1 MNRVNGRVGGHDVDR
16 NGEHR
21 QPIGETVCAAQVHA
35 DTRTCVGIA
44 GRGKLQPGLTRSVG
58 SGQRPVGTAYSGAQ
72 VGECGRTAWPTD
84 AATLDAEQL
93 RLAALKPDPW
103 PLPSRPFVVAGCFV
117 AFVRGQQGPGHAGDQ
132 MWVGAALVR
141 CPGLELVDSVVV
153 SARAGAAYD
162 PGRLALREGAALA
175 AALAALPLRPDVLML
190 DATGRDHPRGAG
202 LALHLGAV
210 LDLPSV
216 GVTHRPLRAWG
227 SEPGAALG
235 DSTPLL
241 LDSASTGASAGSHG
255 LRVVGAWLRTKAG
268 VRPVAVH
275 PGWRVDAETAVRVVL
290 AAVRASRTP
299 EPLRQA
305 RQVART
311 ARARA
316 ETLRGD
322 PG

>member
-1 MNRVNGRVGGHDVDR
+1 MSER
-16 NGEHR
+16 
-21 QPIGETVCAAQVHA
+21 
-35 DTRTCVGIA
+35 
-44 GRGKLQPGLTRSVG
+44 
-58 SGQRPVGTAYSGAQ
+58 
-72 VGECGRTAWPTD
+72 GRTAWPTD

-93 RLAALKPDPW
+93 RLAALEPDPW

-117 AFVRGQQGPGHAGDQ
+117 AFARGQQGPGHPGDR

-153 SARAGAAYD
+153 PARAGAAYD

-175 AALAALPLRPDVLML
+175 AALAEVPVRPNVVML

-227 SEPGAALG
+227 AEPGAALG

-241 LDSASTGASAGSHG
+241 LDSASTGGSAGSQG
-255 LRVVGAWLRTKAG
+255 QRVVGAWLRTKTG

-275 PGWRVDAETAVRVVL
+275 SGWRVDAETAVRVVL
-290 AAVRASRTP
+290 AAVRVSRTP

-316 ETLRGD
+316 ETRLGG